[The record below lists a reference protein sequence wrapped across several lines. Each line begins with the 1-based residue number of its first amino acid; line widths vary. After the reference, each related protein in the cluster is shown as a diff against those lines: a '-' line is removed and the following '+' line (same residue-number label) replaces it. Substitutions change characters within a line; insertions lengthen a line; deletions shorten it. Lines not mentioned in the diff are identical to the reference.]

1 MKKQCCI
8 MCRKPL
14 KDGII
19 INGRTICKSCELK
32 LIKTRITTDFY
43 EYYKNC
49 IKKNIVPFVLGGVKH
64 KCQNYHL

>member
-19 INGRTICKSCELK
+19 VNGRMICKSCELK
-32 LIKTRITTDFY
+32 LIRAKITTDFY

-49 IKKNIVPFVLGGVKH
+49 IKKNIVPFIMGGVKN